1 MPKRNLVLLFL
12 IAVACLLAWAARDRG
27 GRARLYG
34 EVTGHVGRMAL
45 EPVDDEALFHAAM
58 EGMFARLDEHSSFE
72 AVDPRSGAPLAVAAE
87 FAGVGLELVAEGRG
101 RLPTVITPLVSS
113 PAWRA
118 GIAAG
123 DRIVAIDGIATE
135 GMRLKDAVSKLRGP
149 VGSRVVIDLAPPE
162 GDPSEASDEAGH
174 LAATR
179 SVSIER
185 AMLRSETVCGDR
197 RRADGSWDWFVE
209 GEEGVALIRLSRFSP
224 HTLDDLDLALTE
236 IVAAGQPS
244 GLILDLRGNPGGL
257 PDAAIEVCDRFLEE
271 GVIVSL
277 RRRPA
282 AGTRPVPAT
291 AEQFDVRRATPGA
304 VLRGVPMVV
313 IVDGLT
319 ASVAEIVAACLQDN
333 GRAVVVGS
341 RTFGK
346 GTVQTAV
353 PLSDGRHALRLTTA
367 EYLRPNL
374 AALHRR
380 PDDAESGDW
389 GVVPE
394 RGYEL
399 DPTGG
404 TLEVV
409 RDWRLRRDAV
419 PRHPAAGGIES
430 EEVADIAPGVSAA
443 LWPRYV
449 DPVLG
454 RAVAAIGARRAL
466 AEVSE

>member
-12 IAVACLLAWAARDRG
+12 IAVACLLAWAARERG
-27 GRARLYG
+27 GRTRLYG

-45 EPVDDEALFHAAM
+45 EPVDDEALFRAAM

-72 AVDPRSGAPLAVAAE
+72 AVDPRRGILPEEAAE
-87 FAGVGLELVAEGRG
+87 FAGVGLELVAEGRD
-101 RLPTVITPLVSS
+101 RLPTVITPLVGA

-149 VGSRVVIDLAPPE
+149 VGSRVLIDVAPPE

-209 GEEGVALIRLSRFSP
+209 GEDGVALIRLSRFAP
-224 HTLDDLDLALTE
+224 HTLDDLDRALAE
-236 IVAAGQPS
+236 ISAAGQPS
-244 GLILDLRGNPGGL
+244 GVILDLRGNPGGL
-257 PDAAIEVCDRFLEE
+257 LDAAIDVCDRFLDD

-282 AGTRPVPAT
+282 ADTRPVPAA
-291 AEQFDVRRATPGA
+291 AEHLDVRRATSGA
-304 VLRGVPMVV
+304 VLRGVPMVI

-319 ASVAEIVAACLQDN
+319 ASVAEIVAACLQDH
-333 GRAVVVGS
+333 GRAIVVGS
-341 RTFGK
+341 RTVGR
-346 GTVQTAV
+346 GTVQSAV

-374 AALHRR
+374 ASIHRSPR
-380 PDDAESGDW
+380 DTESRDW
-389 GVVPE
+389 GVEPD

-409 RDWRLRRDAV
+409 RNWRLRRDAV

-430 EEVADIAPGVSAA
+430 EAVADDAPGVSSARS
-443 LWPRYV
+443 PRHI

-466 AEVSE
+466 AEARE